1 MVVGESHMLESAE
14 TGKGLWK
21 SLTAGHLTQE
31 LAGLQSERAPW
42 TKAWGGGVGRIGG
55 VARGDGRAS
64 YPPTVGAKPSN
75 RNDFD
80 FSRKRES
87 IVITSENLRVRLAG
101 RALGEGPAA
110 LLRDFQVGCD
120 LCTRNLFR
128 DHSKYSSS
136 LFSAET
142 RTRKKSFCMWV
153 YLGCSLSV
161 AKVRMD
167 AIFKKKVQ
175 RASGMRPWTHPPQ
188 SLILVGAGSYNPG
201 TWDVE
206 AKDRRAQV
214 IEMTFLHPWLW
225 SKFKDRL
232 SLLEILSGK

>member
-1 MVVGESHMLESAE
+1 MKVTDS
-14 TGKGLWK
+14 
-21 SLTAGHLTQE
+21 
-31 LAGLQSERAPW
+31 RAPDPRTGW
-42 TKAWGGGVGRIGG
+42 ATVREGSLNQSVGGGVGRIGG
-55 VARGDGRAS
+55 VARGDGGAS

-142 RTRKKSFCMWV
+142 RTRKKSFCM
-153 YLGCSLSV
+153 
-161 AKVRMD
+161 
-167 AIFKKKVQ
+167 
-175 RASGMRPWTHPPQ
+175 
-188 SLILVGAGSYNPG
+188 
-201 TWDVE
+201 
-206 AKDRRAQV
+206 
-214 IEMTFLHPWLW
+214 
-225 SKFKDRL
+225 
-232 SLLEILSGK
+232 